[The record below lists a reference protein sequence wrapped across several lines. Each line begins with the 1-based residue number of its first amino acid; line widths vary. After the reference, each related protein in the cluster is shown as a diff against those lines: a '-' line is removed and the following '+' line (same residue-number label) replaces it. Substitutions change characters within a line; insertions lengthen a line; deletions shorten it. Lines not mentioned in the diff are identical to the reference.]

1 MWKLFL
7 KKKFLNN
14 IFLFSLLLICFTFAE
29 EKSIFIKL
37 LDGNTVREI
46 EIEDYVSGVV
56 VKEMGEDWPIEALKA
71 QAVVSRTY
79 LIWKMYTNWKN
90 NYHIENSIYHQ
101 VYRDCKN
108 EIIKSILLETKGEIL
123 LTDAEE
129 LVPVFFHACSGGITA
144 NPSDV
149 WKGEY
154 PFNYSVQD
162 PYSENTP
169 FSLWKKNISKIYLSK
184 IFGCPVEKI
193 EIVEKDQSNR
203 VKLLKIISKNGN
215 IKILRG
221 IEFRDKINKN
231 TEVYFNNPY
240 IIPSTLFEIEDK
252 GDTIVFTGKGY
263 GHGVGLSQYGAKKM
277 AEIGFTYKDILKFY
291 FPNLQIKKI
300 Y

>member
-1 MWKLFL
+1 LCFNY
-7 KKKFLNN
+7 F
-14 IFLFSLLLICFTFAE
+14 IFASE
-29 EKSIFIKL
+29 ETIFVRL
-37 LDGNTVREI
+37 LDRDTIREL
-46 EIEDYVSGVV
+46 EIEDYILGVV
-56 VKEMGEDWPIEALKA
+56 VKEMGEDWPVEALKA

-79 LIWKMYTNWKN
+79 LIWKMYTNRKN

-101 VYRDCKN
+101 VYKDCKN
-108 EIIKSILLETKGEIL
+108 EMIKCKLLETRGEIL
-123 LTDAEE
+123 VTESEE

-149 WKGEY
+149 WRGKY
-154 PFNYSVQD
+154 PFNYLVQD

-169 FSLWKKNISKIYLSK
+169 FSLWKKNISKSYLSK

-193 EIVEKDQSNR
+193 EIIEKDQSNR
-203 VKLLKIISKNGN
+203 VKLLKIIPKNGN

-221 IEFRDKINKN
+221 IDFRDIINRN
-231 TEVYFNNPY
+231 TEVHFNNPY
-240 IIPSTLFEIEDK
+240 VIPSTLFEIEDK
-252 GDTIVFTGKGY
+252 GDTVVFTGKGY

-277 AEIGFTYKDILKFY
+277 AENGFKYKDILKFY